1 MWRILKNLKMLG
13 NREPVLPPFLKKRGR
28 AAQNIIKMGLKASM
42 GWMVFLN
49 KKIEPAHLKNSLF

>member
-42 GWMVFLN
+42 G
-49 KKIEPAHLKNSLF
+49 